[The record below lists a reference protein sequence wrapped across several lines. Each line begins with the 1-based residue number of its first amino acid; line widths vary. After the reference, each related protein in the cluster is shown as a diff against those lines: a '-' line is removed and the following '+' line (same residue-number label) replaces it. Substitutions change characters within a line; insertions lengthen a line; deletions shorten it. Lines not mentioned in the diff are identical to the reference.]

1 MSRSTEALAETVD
14 EAARTATP
22 IPQLTIEHPDLGLDD
37 AYDVQRASIARRLQ
51 RGETLVGMKM
61 GLTSKAKMEQV
72 GVHEPIYGHLTSDMR
87 RSSGDELRM
96 SQQIHPRLEPEVAFV
111 LGDDLVGPTTAEEA
125 LRSVE
130 WVCAALECIDSRFD
144 DFQFTLEDVVADNAS
159 STRFFLGETL
169 RRPDELDLA
178 NLGMVLSIDGEV
190 AATGSSAA
198 ILEHPARSL
207 AALANMLSE
216 RGEKLE
222 AGQVVLAG
230 GATKA
235 FHVHAGHHVHLEV
248 DELGT
253 VDVHV
258 AE

>member
-1 MSRSTEALAETVD
+1 MSEPIAALAQTVD

-22 IPQLTIEHPDLGLDD
+22 IAQLTDGHPDLTLEQ
-37 AYDVQRASIARRLQ
+37 AYDVQRASIARRIE
-51 RGETLVGMKM
+51 RGESLVGLKM

-72 GVHEPIYGHLTSDMR
+72 GVHEPIYGHLTSSMQ

-96 SQQIHPRLEPEVAFV
+96 SEQIHPRLEPEIAFV
-111 LGDDLVGPTTAEEA
+111 LGDDLTGPTTAEAA
-125 LRSVE
+125 LRAVDS
-130 WVCAALECIDSRFD
+130 VCAALECIDSRYQ

-169 RRPDELDLA
+169 ARPDEIDLG

-190 AATGSSAA
+190 AATGSSSA

-207 AALANMLSE
+207 AALANMLAD
-216 RGEKLE
+216 RGESLR

-235 FHVHAGHHVHLEV
+235 FHVHAGQHVHLEV
-248 DELGT
+248 DGLGT

-258 AE
+258 VE